1 MATVDITSQVS
12 PLDFAAHR
20 RHLSPPP
27 PDSTLSMDHHHDS
40 MPGMAVDSGSSTVG
54 TTDTSQA
61 MAMTFFQSITTP
73 LLFRGTA
80 PSSQGQYTG
89 ACILLAVLAVLTCG
103 LINLKGV
110 LQRSVWR
117 AAVQSAEESLLS
129 DKEKA
134 AAVEARGRHHDSAA
148 ETGMV
153 RSEMRSWWAAW
164 RGTSLG
170 QRVGMASFEMLLVGM
185 GYVL

>member
-1 MATVDITSQVS
+1 
-12 PLDFAAHR
+12 
-20 RHLSPPP
+20 
-27 PDSTLSMDHHHDS
+27 MDHHHDS
-40 MPGMAVDSGSSTVG
+40 MPGTPGMAVNSESSTG
-54 TTDTSQA
+54 GGSTPEGSQH

-80 PSSQGQYTG
+80 PSSQGEYVG
-89 ACILLAVLAVLTCG
+89 ACILLAALAVLTCA

-117 AAVQSAEESLLS
+117 AALRSPEESLLS

-134 AAVEARGRHHDSAA
+134 AGLEARGQQHGSVGEMGR
-148 ETGMV
+148 V
-153 RSEMRSWWAAW
+153 RTEMRNWWAAW

-185 GYVL
+185 GYML

>member
-1 MATVDITSQVS
+1 M
-12 PLDFAAHR
+12 PG
-20 RHLSPPP
+20 
-27 PDSTLSMDHHHDS
+27 
-40 MPGMAVDSGSSTVG
+40 MPGMAVDSGSSAG
-54 TTDTSQA
+54 SSTTTTTTEGSQG

-73 LLFRGTA
+73 LFFRGTA
-80 PSSQGQYTG
+80 PSSQGEYVG
-89 ACILLAVLAVLTCG
+89 ACILLAVLAVLTCA

-110 LQRSVWR
+110 LQRSVWK
-117 AAVQSAEESLLS
+117 AALRSPEESLLS

-134 AAVEARGRHHDSAA
+134 VGLEARGQHHGSAG
-148 ETGMV
+148 ETKNV
-153 RSEMRSWWAAW
+153 RTEMRSWWAAW

>member
-1 MATVDITSQVS
+1 
-12 PLDFAAHR
+12 
-20 RHLSPPP
+20 
-27 PDSTLSMDHHHDS
+27 MDHYHDS
-40 MPGMAVDSGSSTVG
+40 IPGIPGMAVDSGSSTSG
-54 TTDTSQA
+54 TTDGSQD

-80 PSSQGQYTG
+80 PSSQGQYAG
-89 ACILLAVLAVLTCG
+89 ACILLAVLAVLVCG

-117 AAVQSAEESLLS
+117 AAVQSPEESLLS

-134 AAVEARGRHHDSAA
+134 AALEARGQHHGGSVV
-148 ETGMV
+148 ETGRV
-153 RSEMRSWWAAW
+153 RAEMRSWWAAW
-164 RGTSLG
+164 RGTSLA

>member
-1 MATVDITSQVS
+1 
-12 PLDFAAHR
+12 
-20 RHLSPPP
+20 
-27 PDSTLSMDHHHDS
+27 MDHHHDS
-40 MPGMAVDSGSSTVG
+40 MPGTPGMAVNSESSTG
-54 TTDTSQA
+54 GGSTPEGSQH

-80 PSSQGQYTG
+80 PSSQGEYVG
-89 ACILLAVLAVLTCG
+89 ACILLAALAVLTCA

-117 AAVQSAEESLLS
+117 AALRSPEESLLS

-134 AAVEARGRHHDSAA
+134 AGLEARGQQHGSVGEMGR
-148 ETGMV
+148 V
-153 RSEMRSWWAAW
+153 RTEMRNRWAAW

-185 GYVL
+185 GYML

>member
-1 MATVDITSQVS
+1 
-12 PLDFAAHR
+12 
-20 RHLSPPP
+20 
-27 PDSTLSMDHHHDS
+27 MDHHHDPMPG
-40 MPGMAVDSGSSTVG
+40 MPGMAVDSGSGSSTSG
-54 TTDTSQA
+54 TTDGSQD

-80 PSSQGQYTG
+80 PSSQGQYAG
-89 ACILLAVLAVLTCG
+89 ACILLAVLAVLVCA

-110 LQRSVWR
+110 LQRSVWK
-117 AAVQSAEESLLS
+117 AAPRSPEESLLS

-134 AAVEARGRHHDSAA
+134 AALEARGQHRGGSVV
-148 ETGMV
+148 ETGRV
-153 RSEMRSWWAAW
+153 RTEMGTWWAAW
-164 RGTSLG
+164 RGTSLA